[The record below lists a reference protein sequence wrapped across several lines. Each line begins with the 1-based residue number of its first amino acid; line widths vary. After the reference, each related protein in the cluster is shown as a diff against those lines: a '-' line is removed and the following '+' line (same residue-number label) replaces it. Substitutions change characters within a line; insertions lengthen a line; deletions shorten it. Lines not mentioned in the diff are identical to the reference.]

1 MCQLIFINLTYKTM
15 DKKVDLE
22 ALSKEIADEL
32 RSGKPLTGK
41 DGAVT
46 PLIKQFIE
54 AALDGEMDEHLSQT
68 REETANRRNGRTR
81 KNLKSSLGGIEIF
94 SPRDRDGS
102 FNPQT
107 IGKRQRILPG
117 DLDEKIL
124 ALYSRGMSYEDM
136 RRHIQEIYGVEVSD
150 GTINSI
156 TDRVI
161 PTIREWQN
169 RPLERLYSIVYMD
182 AMHFKVRDDGKVITK
197 AIYTIL
203 GINMLGHKEV
213 IGLYQGDNE
222 SATFWLQV
230 LNDLNQ
236 RGVEDILIACID
248 NLSGFA
254 DAIESVFPKTEV
266 QLCIIHQIRNSLK
279 YIAYKN
285 KKPFMADLKNVY
297 KASNIQIASE
307 NMDLLEEKW
316 GKKYP
321 TVIRSWRKNWDRLTS
336 YFKYPQPIRRLI
348 YTTNTVEGYHRVVRK
363 VTKSKG
369 AFASD
374 MAVLKLVYLATMN
387 FQTKWSG
394 MVYGWPNILNQLS
407 IYFEDRIQEND
418 TLN

>member
-1 MCQLIFINLTYKTM
+1 
-15 DKKVDLE
+15 
-22 ALSKEIADEL
+22 
-32 RSGKPLTGK
+32 
-41 DGAVT
+41 
-46 PLIKQFIE
+46 
-54 AALDGEMDEHLSQT
+54 
-68 REETANRRNGRTR
+68 
-81 KNLKSSLGGIEIF
+81 
-94 SPRDRDGS
+94 
-102 FNPQT
+102 
-107 IGKRQRILPG
+107 
-117 DLDEKIL
+117 
-124 ALYSRGMSYEDM
+124 
-136 RRHIQEIYGVEVSD
+136 
-150 GTINSI
+150 
-156 TDRVI
+156 
-161 PTIREWQN
+161 
-169 RPLERLYSIVYMD
+169 
-182 AMHFKVRDDGKVITK
+182 
-197 AIYTIL
+197 
-203 GINMLGHKEV
+203 
-213 IGLYQGDNE
+213 
-222 SATFWLQV
+222 V

>member
-1 MCQLIFINLTYKTM
+1 M

>member
-1 MCQLIFINLTYKTM
+1 M

-203 GINMLGHKEV
+203 GINMHGHKEV

>member
-1 MCQLIFINLTYKTM
+1 M

-46 PLIKQFIE
+46 PLVKQFIE